1 MDIIAKLKSTDHALT
16 VNELAALLQVH
27 DVTIQRW
34 AKGIIPSFRI
44 GGEAGAGE
52 YRFNPQDIATYIE
65 SNRRTH
71 NCSTNENHH

>member
-1 MDIIAKLKSTDHALT
+1 MDIIAKLKSTEHALT

-27 DVTIQRW
+27 YVTIQRW
-34 AKGIIPSFRI
+34 ANKGIIPSFRM

-65 SNRRTH
+65 SNQRSH
-71 NCSTNENHH
+71 NCSTED